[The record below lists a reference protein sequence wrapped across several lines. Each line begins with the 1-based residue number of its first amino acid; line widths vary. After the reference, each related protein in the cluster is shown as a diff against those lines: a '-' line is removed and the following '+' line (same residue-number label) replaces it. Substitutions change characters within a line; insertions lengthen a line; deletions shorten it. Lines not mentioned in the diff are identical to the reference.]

1 MKPGLWLIALSGL
14 ILAGWG
20 GLQSGD
26 SELELA
32 KAHVTSSY
40 VFGQGLEDAVVVA
53 EDGATLRRNP
63 NSISVQLK
71 MPTPEPGSYDYPDP
85 EDHPTAA
92 LQGHPEGFTLWV
104 FVYDGELGG
113 FEVEDPETGE
123 IEVMP
128 WSTVFFG
135 AGHMVGGPNLTL
147 RGQINRNTESIQ
159 PGAPMLQ
166 DLQDVQRGHLVVAPH
181 GGLDPDIMPE
191 QIKTPAGGPGYWW
204 HAAVFGDPIFE

>member
-104 FVYDGELGG
+104 FVFDDEQGP
-113 FEVEDPETGE
+113 FADF
-123 IEVMP
+123 P
-128 WSTVFFG
+128 WSSVFFA

-147 RGQINRNTESIQ
+147 SGHISTSHEPFAGFALEN
-159 PGAPMLQ
+159 PH
-166 DLQDVQRGHLVVAPH
+166 DVEVHLAVAPH

-191 QIKTPAGGPGYWW
+191 QIKTPAGGPDMWW
-204 HAAVFGDPIFE
+204 LAIFE